1 MYRKVQMIRR
11 IVEGTNIIWFY
22 LLFFVLGW
30 EWMNWD
36 RFVPANKCFRP
47 LEIVIEKGYNPFH
60 IPSNT

>member
-1 MYRKVQMIRR
+1 MTRNIVAYRK
-11 IVEGTNIIWFY
+11 NKY
-22 LLFFVLGW
+22 CLLLFIVFILGW

-60 IPSNT
+60 TPSNT